1 MIKPVIQFSIF
12 SGVIILRHFSD
23 HQFPNLTT
31 VSPNHEV
38 FWGRFVF
45 TTVTMGAQKIGM
57 ENRHFMQLFSSAG
70 EGEKTTYGSLWS
82 SMKRYLLEQEVSVL
96 GTLAQQQLCF
106 SAFAA
111 ESPFWLVE
119 AENVSISITE

>member
-31 VSPNHEV
+31 VSPSHEV

-45 TTVTMGAQKIGM
+45 TTVTTAAQKIGM

-70 EGEKTTYGSLWS
+70 EGEKTTDGSLWS
-82 SMKRYLLEQEVSVL
+82 SMKRYLLEQEVSVKETT
-96 GTLAQQQLCF
+96 GPA
-106 SAFAA
+106 
-111 ESPFWLVE
+111 V
-119 AENVSISITE
+119 

>member
-12 SGVIILRHFSD
+12 SGVIILRHFVD

-38 FWGRFVF
+38 FWGRFVI

-70 EGEKTTYGSLWS
+70 EGEK
-82 SMKRYLLEQEVSVL
+82 
-96 GTLAQQQLCF
+96 
-106 SAFAA
+106 
-111 ESPFWLVE
+111 
-119 AENVSISITE
+119 NH